1 MIDMD
6 IAVRHTSML
15 VHVSLL
21 RALNSFM
28 STRCAAS
35 AMVPFLPGLEA
46 IRALVVVVRQE
57 GVEWAVGVS

>member
-1 MIDMD
+1 M
-6 IAVRHTSML
+6 RTSML

-35 AMVPFLPGLEA
+35 AIVPSLA
-46 IRALVVVVRQE
+46 IPKEPVLWSLWCGQE
-57 GVEWAVGVS
+57 G